1 MVSKPNWSCSVCGMW
16 SGRKESVRRHIDNP
30 NIHMGN
36 GIAISFSD
44 SLLKRLTGATFPN
57 PVTSASYNRRNSN
70 LFPNTPEK
78 MFAMFEKAY
87 SQKIADKIADKIVS
101 FDITYQTQPAYYDY
115 NVPNLNYANDFYT
128 SIKDL
133 YGLEMHVCPKCL
145 MIEPAKI
152 SYAKGEPSVGIRSSI
167 SFPCSPPPGFLPGT
181 QRGQQMSAI
190 AESHIYPLLKK
201 WLDCLKPSLKDRT
214 IVAIPVPQL
223 SPSNSMCKVR
233 LSVNDPESVSRK
245 KYVTIEYLK
254 EKCYDL
260 LLSSDTE
267 SNYWSARVLH
277 NESTSFVNDDE
288 VMDYLSRTK
297 HSTFGFFRI
306 NSENPFNHSMRIP
319 SGSLYLIMLLFGNNG
334 IPEVDNVF
342 DTV

>member
-1 MVSKPNWSCSVCGMW
+1 MW

-57 PVTSASYNRRNSN
+57 PLTSASHNRRNSN

-87 SQKIADKIADKIVS
+87 SQKIADKIADKIVN
-101 FDITYQTQPAYYDY
+101 FDITYQTQPAYYNY

-133 YGLEMHVCPKCL
+133 YGLEMHVCPECL

-152 SYAKGEPSVGIRSSI
+152 SYAKGEPSAGIRSSI
-167 SFPCSPPPGFLPGT
+167 SFPWCPPPNYESES
-181 QRGQQMSAI
+181 QKGQHLRVLM
-190 AESHIYPLLKK
+190 ESRIYPHLKK
-201 WLDCLKPSLKDRT
+201 WLDVLMPSPKDRT

-245 KYVTIEYLK
+245 KYMTIEYLK

-267 SNYWSARVLH
+267 SNHWSARVLH
-277 NESTSFVNDDE
+277 NESTSFVDDE
-288 VMDYLSRTK
+288 VMDYLSHTK

-306 NSENPFNHSMRIP
+306 KRKYPLNYSKRIHP
-319 SGSLYLIMLLFGNNG
+319 GGSIYLIILLFSNNP
-334 IPEVDNVF
+334 IPAIDSVF
-342 DTV
+342 DAV

>member
-1 MVSKPNWSCSVCGMW
+1 
-16 SGRKESVRRHIDNP
+16 
-30 NIHMGN
+30 
-36 GIAISFSD
+36 
-44 SLLKRLTGATFPN
+44 
-57 PVTSASYNRRNSN
+57 
-70 LFPNTPEK
+70 
-78 MFAMFEKAY
+78 
-87 SQKIADKIADKIVS
+87 
-101 FDITYQTQPAYYDY
+101 
-115 NVPNLNYANDFYT
+115 
-128 SIKDL
+128 
-133 YGLEMHVCPKCL
+133 
-145 MIEPAKI
+145 
-152 SYAKGEPSVGIRSSI
+152 
-167 SFPCSPPPGFLPGT
+167 
-181 QRGQQMSAI
+181 MSAI

-201 WLDCLKPSLKDRT
+201 WLECLKPSLKDRT

-233 LSVNDPESVSRK
+233 LSVNDLESVSRK
-245 KYVTIEYLK
+245 KYMTIEYLK

-267 SNYWSARVLH
+267 SNHWSARVLH

-319 SGSLYLIMLLFGNNG
+319 SGLIYLIMLLFGNNG

>member
-1 MVSKPNWSCSVCGMW
+1 MW

-57 PVTSASYNRRNSN
+57 PLTSASYNRRNSN

-87 SQKIADKIADKIVS
+87 SQKIADKIADKIVN

-115 NVPNLNYANDFYT
+115 NVPNPNYTNDFYT

-152 SYAKGEPSVGIRSSI
+152 SYAKGEPSAGIRSSI
-167 SFPCSPPPGFLPGT
+167 SLPCCPPPNYESESQKGQH
-181 QRGQQMSAI
+181 QRVPM
-190 AESHIYPLLKK
+190 ESRIYPHLKK

-223 SPSNSMCKVR
+223 SPSNSMGKVI

-267 SNYWSARVLH
+267 SNHWSARVLH
-277 NESTSFVNDDE
+277 NESTSFVDDDE

-306 NSENPFNHSMRIP
+306 KRKYPLNYSKRIHP
-319 SGSLYLIMLLFGNNG
+319 GGSIYLIILLFSNNP
-334 IPEVDNVF
+334 IPAIDSVF
-342 DTV
+342 DAV